1 MGGSYI
7 ADLANQ
13 ITFLVA
19 LAVSLNLLLGFAGQ
33 MSMATAAFYGL
44 GAYTCAIMTAQGMTL
59 TGAAVIGPGWPF
71 LGGLASAIVVSFVG
85 GLVVAA
91 PAARRVRGDYLI
103 LLTLAFHFLFVTIA
117 SSWVGLTGGPNG
129 IVVPPI
135 GFFGY
140 EINTTDQA
148 FWFLL
153 AWAAFVSLVCWW
165 IGRSPFGRLLRGIR
179 EDEIAI
185 QALGKRTIAPKSLAF
200 AMTAAMAGAT
210 GAISAAYMQFVAPTT
225 YSLDLAILVAAC
237 VALGGPGNILGSVV
251 AAIVIGALRPIL
263 ENVPSLSSDSAVPW
277 QTVIYGSILVAG
289 MVFRPRGLL
298 PEGLIAMRRFPREAI
313 SAVPRV
319 VQATLLKTVGERDQP
334 ALAKSSV
341 PNPMIASPIVR
352 VRNLSKSFGGL
363 QAVKDVS
370 FDLHPGEI
378 VALIGPNGAGK
389 STIFNLMTGAI
400 RPDQGEVTLH
410 GQSLAGADPCAVA
423 RSGMARYFQHVRIL
437 PGLSALNNVAIGVPR
452 QAGENL
458 AMTFLAP
465 MRVARGEAEVRAEA
479 LRQLENVGIAP
490 HANRTAQDLA
500 FGQQKLVAFARLLA
514 TGAQVLLLDEPTSG
528 VDPQAADQ
536 IIALV
541 RTLAQSGKSICIV
554 EHSLHVVSELADRIL
569 FMNAGAIMAEGT
581 VEAITTRPDLVD
593 LYFGT

>member
-140 EINTTDQA
+140 EISTTDQA

-153 AWAAFVSLVCWW
+153 AWAAFVSLICWW

-185 QALGKRTIAPKSLAF
+185 QALGKRTIAAKSLAF

-298 PEGLIAMRRFPREAI
+298 PEGLLSMRRLRHEV
-313 SAVPRV
+313 S
-319 VQATLLKTVGERDQP
+319 P
-334 ALAKSSV
+334 ALPEAASRMGGEQPHPPLAKRSAPSSTIV
-341 PNPMIASPIVR
+341 SPIVQ

-400 RPDQGEVTLH
+400 RPDEGEVTLH
-410 GQSLAGADPCAVA
+410 GQSLSGADPCTVA
-423 RSGMARYFQHVRIL
+423 RAGMARYFQHVRIL

-452 QAGENL
+452 QSGENL
-458 AMTFLAP
+458 AMAFLAP
-465 MRVARGEAEVRAEA
+465 MRVARIEAEVRAEA

-490 HANRTAQDLA
+490 QANRTAQDLA